1 MDVVAQDPPYSR
13 DDLVAALED
22 MHREVGAYFAELP
35 GDALFRHPEAGVW
48 SQAENLVHLVK
59 AVKALA
65 DAMGRPRWLLA
76 ILFGTARGPSRR
88 FEEMR
93 RVYQERLARGGR
105 AGGRFVPDTLE
116 PEDSQVAR
124 SRMLAGWQ
132 RVGADLVG
140 KVRRWPEASLDRY
153 RLPHPLLGKLTVR
166 EMLFFTLYHDR
177 HHLEIVRR
185 RMGS

>member
-48 SQAENLVHLVK
+48 SPAENLVHLVK
-59 AVKALA
+59 AVKAVA

-76 ILFGTARGPSRR
+76 ILFGTARGPSRP

-105 AGGRFVPDTLE
+105 AGGDDVDLR
-116 PEDSQVAR
+116 VAR
-124 SRMLAGWQ
+124 PPRP
-132 RVGADLVG
+132 V
-140 KVRRWPEASLDRY
+140 
-153 RLPHPLLGKLTVR
+153 LPT
-166 EMLFFTLYHDR
+166 
-177 HHLEIVRR
+177 RR
-185 RMGS
+185 RPVTTTSSARSEPYRVSRASSSRSRSTNISTLQGRKR